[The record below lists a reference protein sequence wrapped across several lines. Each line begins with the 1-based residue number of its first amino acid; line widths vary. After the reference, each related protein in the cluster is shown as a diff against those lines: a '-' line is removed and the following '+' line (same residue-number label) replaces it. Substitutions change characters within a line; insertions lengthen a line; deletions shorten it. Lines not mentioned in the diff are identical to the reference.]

1 MAVIQLKDKSKWT
14 KDGRSWYYDTYYT
27 DIYGNRKEKKS
38 KLYLRR
44 KHAEEAER
52 VFLNTIQKEDVL
64 DSNISFEA
72 VFNEWL
78 LYKRKVVKSTTY
90 YRLEK
95 NLGKNILEFFK
106 DYKLH
111 SIKTNVI
118 NSWLVWLGKNNSNL
132 KYQNSIIG
140 YMREL
145 LNYAKDNYDFDSK
158 VIGKIQKYRIETIST
173 KKKDSEWNFWTYE
186 EFNKFIS
193 YVDDKL
199 YNLIFHFLYYTGL
212 RLGEMIALT
221 WEDIDLEKRTL
232 KIYKN
237 FTNKLGNNSY
247 SILDPKTKN
256 SVRVIDLD
264 DKLIKMLKQHRKEEE
279 KLYSFNEKM
288 FLFGNVKY
296 IPPTS
301 LARKLEY
308 YINISQVKRITPHGF
323 RHSHVSL
330 LIFLGCDS
338 RDVAERIGD
347 TVQMVESTYYH
358 MFPSKKSRTVNVL
371 NNLKNM
377 QNYDIKTR

>member
-1 MAVIQLKDKSKWT
+1 MLSSLSPFAFPIFLFT
-14 KDGRSWYYDTYYT
+14 G
-27 DIYGNRKEKKS
+27 
-38 KLYLRR
+38 YL
-44 KHAEEAER
+44 E
-52 VFLNTIQKEDVL
+52 
-64 DSNISFEA
+64 
-72 VFNEWL
+72 
-78 LYKRKVVKSTTY
+78 
-90 YRLEK
+90 
-95 NLGKNILEFFK
+95 
-106 DYKLH
+106 
-111 SIKTNVI
+111 
-118 NSWLVWLGKNNSNL
+118 
-132 KYQNSIIG
+132 
-140 YMREL
+140 
-145 LNYAKDNYDFDSK
+145 
-158 VIGKIQKYRIETIST
+158 
-173 KKKDSEWNFWTYE
+173 
-186 EFNKFIS
+186 
-193 YVDDKL
+193 

-256 SVRVIDLD
+256 SVRIIDLD
-264 DKLIKMLKQHRKEEE
+264 DELIKMLKQHRKEEE

-358 MFPSKKSRTVNVL
+358 MFPIKKSRTVNVL